1 MTTVRVHD
9 AVIIGSG
16 FAGLGMAIQL
26 RDAGFSDL
34 VILEKEG
41 DVGGVWRDNR
51 YPGAACDVPS
61 HLYSFS
67 FEPNTRWTRKFAGQ
81 AEIHAY
87 LRECAD
93 KHDLRGLTRFNTE
106 VTAAAFDEAAGLW
119 RISTQHG
126 EKQGETILARVL
138 ISAVGQLNR
147 PATPVVQD
155 IDKFRGEVFHSARW
169 NYDIALE
176 GKRIAVIGT
185 GASAIQIAPLE
196 GEEGF
201 LITSDTPEKSPEVT
215 PGQFVMIA
223 VSDTGTGM
231 DQQTIA
237 RAFEPYV
244 TTKTHGTGLGLAV
257 VKKIADEHNAR
268 IELKNRLQDEV
279 VMGAQVSLSF
289 RLADSQLNLN

>member
-185 GASAIQIAPLE
+185 GASAIQFVPQIVPKAKSLV
-196 GEEGF
+196 
-201 LITSDTPEKSPEVT
+201 LIQRS
-215 PGQFVMIA
+215 A
-223 VSDTGTGM
+223 
-231 DQQTIA
+231 
-237 RAFEPYV
+237 PYV
-244 TTKTHGTGLGLAV
+244 IPKPDRRYFSIEQALFKRLP
-257 VKKIADEHNAR
+257 KIQMGS
-268 IELKNRLQDEV
+268 RLWQY
-279 VMGAQVSLSF
+279 
-289 RLADSQLNLN
+289 LNHDYHRQK